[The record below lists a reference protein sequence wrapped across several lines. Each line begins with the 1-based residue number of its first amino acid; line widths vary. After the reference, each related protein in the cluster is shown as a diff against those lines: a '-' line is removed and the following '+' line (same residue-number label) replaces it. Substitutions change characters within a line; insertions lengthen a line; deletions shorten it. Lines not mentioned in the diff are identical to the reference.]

1 MSLES
6 GSLASDGFKT
16 SDNSLTGNDLN
27 IKNEPYVLSDAELN
41 AMAKDRQKKDNHN
54 MSKCFL
60 VMYAYLSNK
69 IVLRVNVKISKHA
82 VGRYNIG

>member
-1 MSLES
+1 MLSLES

-16 SDNSLTGNDLN
+16 SDSSITGNDLN

-54 MSKCFL
+54 MSKYKRLFL
-60 VMYAYLSNK
+60 IYSPITSRLPVRKKLLLEL
-69 IVLRVNVKISKHA
+69 ILH
-82 VGRYNIG
+82 